1 MQAQLARIEEEL
13 QRAEERLRQLARGLT
28 LEQWLH
34 APGPG
39 CWTAAACVEHLN
51 LTAEAMLP
59 RLREG
64 LEKARLLGGPA
75 PRRYSMGLMGWMI
88 WKGSGPKARPRI
100 KTIAAFD
107 PLTVP
112 APAELLERF
121 RLLQDAQTACLRD
134 ADGLPLDRVRMT
146 SPFKES
152 MSYNLY
158 AGFRLLPAHQ
168 HRHLS
173 QAEEALASW

>member
-1 MQAQLARIEEEL
+1 MQAQLARIEEDL
-13 QRAEERLRQLARGLT
+13 QRAEERLRQMARGLT

-64 LEKARLLGGPA
+64 LEKARQLGRPA
-75 PRRYSMGLMGWMI
+75 PRRLSMGLVGWMI
-88 WKGSGPKARPRI
+88 WKGSGPTSRARIR
-100 KTIAAFD
+100 TTAAFE
-107 PLTVP
+107 PAAVP

-121 RLLQDAQTACLRD
+121 HCLQDEQVACLRD
-134 ADGLPLDRVRMT
+134 ARGLPLDRVRMI

-158 AGFRLLPAHQ
+158 TGFRLLPAHQ
-168 HRHLS
+168 HRHLR
-173 QAEEALASW
+173 QAEEALATW